1 MNKREKETKEYLKK
15 IAKTSGF
22 QSVIF
27 ADEFKYSNREP
38 LRYQLWM
45 FELHQWLKDN
55 YIEQVASMVGCEF
68 FNFIDVKYLEV
79 NLTVIL
85 ENIDLTKNNILD

>member
-1 MNKREKETKEYLKK
+1 MNKKDKEKKEKLKK
-15 IAKTSGF
+15 LASAAGF

-38 LRYQLWM
+38 LRYKLWM

-55 YIEQVASMVGCEF
+55 YFEEVESMVGYEF
-68 FNFIDVKYLEV
+68 FDFIDLKALEE
-79 NLTVIL
+79 NLIVIL
-85 ENIDLTKNNILD
+85 QDVDINDK